1 MPTLGAPDEQGTKGY
16 LGGRYR
22 LGRVIGEG
30 GSGTVHEGEDVLLR
44 RPVAIK
50 EIRLPPMGSAAERD
64 LADQRVM
71 REARAAARLRHPT
84 LVTVYDV
91 LKADGRSWIVMEYVD
106 GVSLSELIENTGRL
120 APERVARIGI
130 SLAYA
135 LEVAH
140 RGGVVHRDVKPG
152 NVMVTANGE
161 SRLTDFGIAV
171 SHGDTTLTGAGTL
184 IGSPAYIA
192 PERVR
197 GARAVYASDVWGL
210 GATLFTAVEGE
221 PPFEGKVPLAMLAA
235 VVENRRRPFVHAG
248 CLRGVIDH
256 MLDVDPD
263 RRPSLTQIRG
273 HLREVLDD
281 ISPTARGR
289 RRHLGRSGLA
299 RRPSRPREAD
309 RANRADQ
316 ADSWL
321 EILADSHR
329 PARADDAG
337 PGMAAGGPADQETR
351 ADGGDAADAAGAAE
365 PRAAEVDTPDAE
377 GKAAPTDVVAPT
389 DIEPT
394 DIEPTDIEPTDI
406 EPTDIE
412 PTDVEPTDVVAPTV
426 VAPTDVVAPT
436 AAASTDV
443 AAPTDHAA
451 SAGVTEHD
459 EGTAPDDG
467 ALNDNAERAENAAPD
482 ENAAPEAAAPG
493 DAAAPGAGAEPA
505 PPAARRR
512 GSRRRVSLIVAAALA
527 SLLAV
532 GTTLGLTMAGGG
544 SAEPAAVPPPQ
555 RSSSV
560 SPGPVTSPT
569 STTTPSSAAT
579 TGPSRPPSSAGGP
592 PASGDTR
599 TDAPPAQDYDTSLG
613 SLIPTS
619 TTPAQPPE
627 GYTTRSGQSGW
638 SVAVPSDW
646 STSPRGADRTVFA
659 PASGYP
665 ELLVET
671 QAVAGSSAIG
681 AWQSLEGS
689 IRANSPDYRR
699 LSIRPADGQD
709 GVTAAIWEFTF
720 TSGGRVIHVLDLG
733 VVRNG
738 HGYALRWRM
747 PQDEWDD
754 QQALMSRIFATFRPG
769 P

>member
-1 MPTLGAPDEQGTKGY
+1 MPTLGAADEQGTEGY

-30 GSGTVHEGEDVLLR
+30 GSGTVYKGEDVLLH

-50 EIRLPPMGSAAERD
+50 EIRLPLMGSAAERD
-64 LADQRVM
+64 LAEQRVM

-106 GVSLSELIENTGRL
+106 GVSLSELIKDAGRL
-120 APERVARIGI
+120 APERVARIGV

-135 LEVAH
+135 LEAAH

-152 NVMVTANGE
+152 NVLVTAAGE

-221 PPFEGKVPLAMLAA
+221 SPFEGKVPLAMLAA

-256 MLDVDPD
+256 MLAVDPD
-263 RRPSLTQIRG
+263 RRPSPAQIRS

-281 ISPTARGR
+281 ITPTARGR
-289 RRHLGRSGLA
+289 RRHLGRPGLA
-299 RRPSRPREAD
+299 RRPTRPREAGRVD
-309 RANRADQ
+309 RADP
-316 ADSWL
+316 WL

-329 PARADDAG
+329 PARADDAE
-337 PGMAAGGPADQETR
+337 PGMAADRPADQATKV
-351 ADGGDAADAAGAAE
+351 DGGDATGMDE
-365 PRAAEVDTPDAE
+365 PRAAEVGTPEADD
-377 GKAAPTDVVAPT
+377 KAAPIAEAASTEVVAPT
-389 DIEPT
+389 GAEA
-394 DIEPTDIEPTDI
+394 
-406 EPTDIE
+406 
-412 PTDVEPTDVVAPTV
+412 APTPDVGPTEV
-426 VAPTDVVAPT
+426 VAPTDVAP
-436 AAASTDV
+436 STDV
-443 AAPTDHAA
+443 AAPTADVAPTKVVGPTDVASTDHAA
-451 SAGVTEHD
+451 TTDVVEQDEGAVPGDGEPRD
-459 EGTAPDDG
+459 NAKRDEGAAPNEGTAPDNG
-467 ALNDNAERAENAAPD
+467 EPG
-482 ENAAPEAAAPG
+482 G
-493 DAAAPGAGAEPA
+493 DAAVPVPPGG
-505 PPAARRR
+505 RRR
-512 GSRRRVSLIVAAALA
+512 GSRRRVSVIVAAALA

-532 GTTLGLTMAGGG
+532 GTTLGLTLAGGG
-544 SAEPAAVPPPQ
+544 TAEPAAAPPPQ
-555 RSSSV
+555 RSSLAS
-560 SPGPVTSPT
+560 SGPVTSPT
-569 STTTPSSAAT
+569 STTTPENLAAT
-579 TGPSRPPSSAGGP
+579 DPSRPPSSVAGP
-592 PASGDTR
+592 PASGDTL
-599 TDAPPAQDYDTSLG
+599 TDAPAARDYDISLG
-613 SLIPTS
+613 SLIPTG
-619 TTPAQPPE
+619 TTPARPPE

-665 ELLVET
+665 ELLVEA
-671 QAVAGSSAIG
+671 QAAAGPSAIG
-681 AWQSLEGS
+681 AWRSLEGS
-689 IRANSPDYRR
+689 TRATSPGYRL
-699 LSIRPADGQD
+699 LSIRQADGQD
-709 GVTAAIWEFTF
+709 GATAAIWEFTF

-738 HGYALRWRM
+738 HGYALRWRI
-747 PQDEWDD
+747 PEDDWDG
-754 QQALMSRIFATFRPG
+754 QQALMWRIFATFRPG